1 VPLTVKQQ
9 LINSKFKESE
19 IDEAYARFNDWNIV
33 KKFLTEGRR
42 NSKLAQKPIGLIT
55 MSTKSYAVIK
65 AEREEAS
72 KKRAKE
78 EEEQKNEEPNHK
90 DLILKVFTDLAEEKK
105 ARESVFENRLSK
117 DEIL

>member
-1 VPLTVKQQ
+1 
-9 LINSKFKESE
+9 
-19 IDEAYARFNDWNIV
+19 
-33 KKFLTEGRR
+33 
-42 NSKLAQKPIGLIT
+42 

-105 ARESVFENRLSK
+105 ASESVFENRLSK